1 MVVFLKSQ
9 LKFRVRNN
17 FIDDFE
23 NVGIIPKL
31 KIRGIILKFSLESG
45 MLRNYP

>member
-23 NVGIIPKL
+23 NIGIL
-31 KIRGIILKFSLESG
+31 KIRGIILKFSLELG
-45 MLRNYP
+45 ILRNYP